1 MSTRG
6 IEKSLK
12 KKDKSTSANINLDD
26 ETLPPKIILTC
37 IVFKYYYALNLK
49 KFKHINHEK
58 KKNSNTK
65 R

>member
-1 MSTRG
+1 MSTRR
-6 IEKSLK
+6 INKSLK

-26 ETLPPKIILTC
+26 ETLPPKIILTY
-37 IVFKYYYALNLK
+37 IAFKYYYALNLT

-58 KKNSNTK
+58 KRNSDTK